1 VTYGTNGYNHASPE
15 LRQRLVGLE
24 VGIHFSEILRAI
36 GVPSEPIWGGV
47 LYFFFDTFRI
57 PYTAIGVR
65 YDLNNHEWFGPTA
78 GRTPF
83 RVPAGSR

>member
-1 VTYGTNGYNHASPE
+1 
-15 LRQRLVGLE
+15 
-24 VGIHFSEILRAI
+24 
-36 GVPSEPIWGGV
+36 V
-47 LYFFFDTFRI
+47 LYFFFDSIRL

-83 RVPAGSR
+83 RSPPAR